1 MKLTCQRFLLLLLV
15 LQSVSAQND
24 EQEISS
30 GFKKSINKFIERI
43 AELKKNM
50 KKLTAEREKERSKKK
65 QILGNKDDKHDRDEY
80 EDEEIDNDNDFD
92 ENLKVSSDKEKFDD
106 LDEDISIKSGIDN
119 RDIEFETDDDFDFI
133 QEVDD
138 IEDSL
143 KSEGSFLDKLLLNLS
158 KKEAQK
164 RGKKAKIKDIISRVE
179 NRDFLTG
186 LKEKSNR
193 VNAEQRRLSGFLDR
207 FRSSQSN
214 LNRQRSREDPL
225 RTFRNILGNPPSSDL
240 ISTRFREDP
249 LEVFEENRS
258 VFSKEKSAPVVQVN
272 KAFRLLDGFP
282 GAKAKDGNIFV
293 FTFADSNNPVLV
305 FDG

>member
-1 MKLTCQRFLLLLLV
+1 MKLTCQRFLLLLFV
-15 LQSVSAQND
+15 LQSVTAQND

-65 QILGNKDDKHDRDEY
+65 QISGNKEDKHDRDEY
-80 EDEEIDNDNDFD
+80 EDEQIDNHNDFD
-92 ENLKVSSDKEKFDD
+92 ENLKVSSDD
-106 LDEDISIKSGIDN
+106 LDDDISIKLGIDN
-119 RDIEFETDDDFDFI
+119 SDINFETDDDFDFI

-214 LNRQRSREDPL
+214 LDRQRSREDPL

-249 LEVFEENRS
+249 LEVFEETRS
-258 VFSKEKSAPVVQVN
+258 GFSKDRNAPVVQVN

-282 GAKAKDGNIFV
+282 GAKANDGNIFV

>member
-1 MKLTCQRFLLLLLV
+1 MKLTCQRFLLLLFV
-15 LQSVSAQND
+15 LQSVTAQND

-65 QILGNKDDKHDRDEY
+65 QISGNKEDKHDRDEY
-80 EDEEIDNDNDFD
+80 EDEQIDNHNDFD
-92 ENLKVSSDKEKFDD
+92 ENLKVSSDD
-106 LDEDISIKSGIDN
+106 LDDDISIKLGIDN
-119 RDIEFETDDDFDFI
+119 SDINFETDDDFDFI

-214 LNRQRSREDPL
+214 LDRQRSREDPL
-225 RTFRNILGNPPSSDL
+225 KRFRNILGNPPSSDL
-240 ISTRFREDP
+240 ISTQFREDP

-258 VFSKEKSAPVVQVN
+258 VFSKEKKAPVVQVN
-272 KAFRLLDGFP
+272 KAFRLLNGFS

>member
-15 LQSVSAQND
+15 LQSVTAQND

-80 EDEEIDNDNDFD
+80 EDEEIDNHNDFD
-92 ENLKVSSDKEKFDD
+92 ENLKASNKEEFEDF
-106 LDEDISIKSGIDN
+106 DEDISIKLGIDN
-119 RDIEFETDDDFDFI
+119 SDINFETDDDFDFI
-133 QEVDD
+133 QKVDD

-214 LNRQRSREDPL
+214 LDRQRSREDPL

-272 KAFRLLDGFP
+272 KAFRLLDGFS

>member
-15 LQSVSAQND
+15 LQSVTAQND

-65 QILGNKDDKHDRDEY
+65 QILDNKNDKHDREEY
-80 EDEEIDNDNDFD
+80 EDEEIDNHNDLD
-92 ENLKVSSDKEKFDD
+92 ENLKVSSDD
-106 LDEDISIKSGIDN
+106 LDEDISIELGIDN
-119 RDIEFETDDDFDFI
+119 SELDFETDDDFDFI

-214 LNRQRSREDPL
+214 LDRQRSREDPL

>member
-1 MKLTCQRFLLLLLV
+1 MKLTCQRFLLLLFV
-15 LQSVSAQND
+15 LQSVTAQND

-65 QILGNKDDKHDRDEY
+65 QISGNKEDKHDRDEY
-80 EDEEIDNDNDFD
+80 EDEQIDNHNDFD
-92 ENLKVSSDKEKFDD
+92 ENLKVSSDD
-106 LDEDISIKSGIDN
+106 LDDDISIKLGIDN
-119 RDIEFETDDDFDFI
+119 SDINFETDDDFDFI

-214 LNRQRSREDPL
+214 LDRQRSREDPL

-249 LEVFEENRS
+249 LEVFEENRG

-272 KAFRLLDGFP
+272 KAFRLLDGFS